1 MTSKLRDLFT
11 ALQDQL
17 MASLVTSRSVLDHAP
32 SKGASTEI
40 DWKGWLN
47 DHLPSR
53 YQAQSAFVID
63 SEGECSDQIDIVI
76 YDHQYT
82 PVFYNKNDQ
91 RFIPAESVYAV
102 FEVKQELNK
111 GYLEYAGAKA
121 ASVRKLKRTS
131 WQITHAGG
139 VYKEPK
145 APGHILAG
153 ILCTNS
159 GWNPPYGSAFEECIL
174 EISGEEHIDIGCVI
188 ASGAFTVDNHD
199 PANVITTISSTEDA
213 LSFFLMHLLKLLQG
227 IGTVTAIDYDEYSK
241 SLFE

>member
-1 MTSKLRDLFT
+1 MTNKLHDLFS
-11 ALQDQL
+11 AVQEQL
-17 MASLVTSRSVLDHAP
+17 MASLVASRTVLDHAP
-32 SKGASTEI
+32 SKGASTEF

-47 DHLPSR
+47 EHLPTR

-63 SEGECSDQIDIVI
+63 STGECSDQIDIVI

-111 GYLEYAGAKA
+111 NYLEYAGSKA

-139 VYKEPK
+139 VYNKPK
-145 APGHILAG
+145 DPGHILAG
-153 ILCTNS
+153 ILCTSS
-159 GWNPPYGSAFEECIL
+159 GWNPPFGRAFRECIQ
-174 EISGEEHIDIGCVI
+174 GESVEEQIDIGCVI
-188 ASGAFTVDNHD
+188 EDGAFTADYQDSNSVS
-199 PANVITTISSTEDA
+199 ISTSNTENA
-213 LSFFLMHLLKLLQG
+213 LSFYLIQLLKLLQG
-227 IGTVTAIDYDEYSK
+227 IGTVTAIDYGEYSK